1 MIKNIALYCL
11 FLISVGTEAQ
21 QINPLWVSTE
31 ETDGDLGLGRLPL
44 VMIDSSHNVIVCG
57 STYAPGPVLG
67 FVTTKYDPDG
77 NKLWQRF
84 YDTFATDLITSAA
97 TDNAGA
103 VYVGGSSTNPF
114 SGQTQFIV
122 IKYASDGDV
131 LSQYSYM
138 DIPGASTYLNKVLLD
153 SLQNLLIFGSYV
165 DPGSNESGLLTVKL
179 DPGGNEIWS
188 AGWDAGDY
196 GYGAVDARLV
206 DDHIVFWAQNGSAE
220 GLRFFAWQID
230 MNGQTIDTA
239 HTEPYSDYFETGYY
253 IDRLGNL
260 YIGDHAGEYKV
271 SKFAPTGINEWNYSK
286 LLNTVNPD
294 GVSARLRCVTTDVED
309 AVYISGMFYYDDTLG
324 LIGITSKLNSSGELL
339 WEHKIAFHG
348 FGTKAPYKCEWI
360 SKDLLLVSG
369 TISTDIDSNFYEYF
383 LATYDPNGFVKGG
396 ISDIPGRRNW
406 PASIAPDGAYFYI
419 AGEGDPEIEVFEPSW
434 QFLCKY
440 SLEEV
445 VSTQL
450 PSKVSMVPEQLILSP
465 NPVRDKCRVS
475 FDNSGGST
483 KGVLEIIDNLGKI
496 ISSKEVF
503 LTAGMNTME
512 LEIQEPLPQGVYGVA
527 LRTAEKFYV
536 ASVVRMK

>member
-1 MIKNIALYCL
+1 
-11 FLISVGTEAQ
+11 
-21 QINPLWVSTE
+21 
-31 ETDGDLGLGRLPL
+31 
-44 VMIDSSHNVIVCG
+44 
-57 STYAPGPVLG
+57 
-67 FVTTKYDPDG
+67 VTTKYDPDG
-77 NKLWQRF
+77 SKLWQRF

-122 IKYASDGDV
+122 IKYASDGGV
-131 LSQYSYM
+131 LWQYSYT
-138 DIPGASTYLNKVLLD
+138 DIPGASTYLSKVLLD
-153 SLQNLLIFGSYV
+153 SSQNLLIFGSYV
-165 DPGSNESGLLTVKL
+165 DPGSSESGLLTVKL

-206 DDHIVFWAQNGSAE
+206 ADHIVFWAQNGSAE

-239 HTEPYSDYFETGYY
+239 HTEPYSDYFWIGYY
-253 IDRLGNL
+253 TDENGSL
-260 YIGDHAGEYKV
+260 YIGDNAGEYKV
-271 SKFAPTGINEWNYSK
+271 SKFGVNGISDWVYKKPVSFS
-286 LLNTVNPD
+286 NPD
-294 GVSARLRCVTTDVED
+294 VIPAYTYSITTNNQGD
-309 AVYISGMFYYDDTLG
+309 VYISGG
-324 LIGITSKLNSSGELL
+324 LRLTDSVGMIGLTSKLNSSGKLV
-339 WEHKIAFHG
+339 WEHEFSLNDIEQI
-348 FGTKAPYKCEWI
+348 TPYRVSWL
-360 SKDLLLVSG
+360 KDGLLLVIG
-369 TISTDIDSNFYEYF
+369 LASTKLDSNFYEYF

-450 PSKVSMVPEQLILSP
+450 PSMVSMVPEQLTLSP

-475 FDNSGGST
+475 LDHTGGST
-483 KGVLEIIDNLGKI
+483 KGVLEISDNLGNI

-503 LTAGMNTME
+503 LTAGMNIME
-512 LEIQEPLPQGVYGVA
+512 LEIPESLPQGVYGVV